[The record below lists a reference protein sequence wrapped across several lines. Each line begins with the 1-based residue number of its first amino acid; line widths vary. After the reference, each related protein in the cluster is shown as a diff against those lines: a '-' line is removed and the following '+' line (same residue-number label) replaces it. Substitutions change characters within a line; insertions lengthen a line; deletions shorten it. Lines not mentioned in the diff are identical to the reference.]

1 MNNYL
6 NSQYTSGEINDSPM
20 ALMECLKNDI
30 SEYSRGVAALRLGQ
44 NRESAALLDLIESLS
59 DDSSWV
65 RGWCVYA
72 LGRIQNPDSL
82 INITHML
89 SDPDPW
95 VRQQSAEAL
104 IYFDDDIVDM
114 VLLNAI
120 KRDDVV
126 GKSWSL
132 HVMAERG
139 NPNFTLDVIPM
150 LEDEERPVRLSAIR
164 TLYRLGQSDAIAP
177 LRMFIRD
184 PDENMRGAAAYAL
197 GALYD
202 RDSVSALSIALM
214 DPKDWVRRNAAWSLL
229 RLRENL
235 RLVASM
241 VNDVD
246 EGVRMF
252 ARNASSIIEES
263 VLQRTV

>member
-1 MNNYL
+1 MNNYP
-6 NSQYTSGEINDSPM
+6 NTQHTSAEIHSSSVP
-20 ALMECLKNDI
+20 LTECLKNDI
-30 SEYSRGVAALRLGQ
+30 SEYSRGVAALCLGQ
-44 NRESAALLDLIESLS
+44 NRESSALLDLIESLS
-59 DDSSWV
+59 DESSWV

-72 LGRIQNPDSL
+72 LGRIQNPDAL
-82 INITHML
+82 IHITYML

-95 VRQQSAEAL
+95 VRQQAAEAL
-104 IYFDDDIVDM
+104 VYFDDDIVDT

-120 KRDDVV
+120 KRDDIV

-139 NPNFTLDVIPM
+139 NPSFALDVIPM

-164 TLYRLGQSDAIAP
+164 ALYRLGQSDAIAP
-177 LRMFIRD
+177 LRMFMRD
-184 PDENMRGAAAYAL
+184 PDENLRGAAAYAL

-214 DPKDWVRRNAAWSLL
+214 DSKAWVRRNAAWSLL

-252 ARNASSIIEES
+252 ARNASSLVEDL
-263 VLQRTV
+263 VVK